1 MPFGMGFPI
10 GVAIGIFVG
19 LVSAC
24 LMVFAAH
31 ASPALTVALDA
42 FPDPVEDAVAPPPG
56 EVLPDEAALLQAA
69 AAREIHMRAADSGQ
83 LIRWRL
89 FN

>member
-1 MPFGMGFPI
+1 
-10 GVAIGIFVG
+10 
-19 LVSAC
+19 
-24 LMVFAAH
+24 
-31 ASPALTVALDA
+31 
-42 FPDPVEDAVAPPPG
+42 
-56 EVLPDEAALLQAA
+56 VLPDEAALLQAA